1 MTACETRIDGRYTV
15 GQKAETLG
23 PADAD
28 SRVRASLS
36 AVW

>member
-1 MTACETRIDGRYTV
+1 MTDSDSRIHGRHTV

-36 AVW
+36 AVR